1 MFHFSTT
8 LPHLFLSVLL
18 IYSHSSGYKDFP
30 RGSDSKESVCNE
42 GDLGSILGSRRSP
55 GKENC
60 NPLQYSWLRNPMDRR
75 VWATVHGVSPWGHK
89 RVGHDWETNIHTLM
103 VDKSGVWGEGN
114 QGWNLWEEAHS
125 SWALAGLR
133 VPWEGH
139 SRTRTRQTRPPI
151 PNWNVL
157 HGLFTIGSSPRLS
170 QKGETILRF
179 LSRQGKARA
188 CGPPHRP

>member
-89 RVGHDWETNIHTLM
+89 RVGHDWETKHVCTHVYSAWCKVVAHWDCYLHAYD
-103 VDKSGVWGEGN
+103 DKWC
-114 QGWNLWEEAHS
+114 WESFYMFIGHFYTFYENPPRSFAH
-125 SWALAGLR
+125 
-133 VPWEGH
+133 
-139 SRTRTRQTRPPI
+139 
-151 PNWNVL
+151 
-157 HGLFTIGSSPRLS
+157 F
-170 QKGETILRF
+170 
-179 LSRQGKARA
+179 
-188 CGPPHRP
+188 